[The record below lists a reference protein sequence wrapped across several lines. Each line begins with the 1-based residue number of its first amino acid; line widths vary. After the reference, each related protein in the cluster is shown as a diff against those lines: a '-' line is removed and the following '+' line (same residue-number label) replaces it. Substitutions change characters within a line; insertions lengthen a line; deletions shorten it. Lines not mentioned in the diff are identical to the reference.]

1 LSDFAGYIPGLT
13 VVNGGTPGQ
22 AMLGIRG
29 ITPLSAGSTVATYVD
44 ETPLGTSSNYG
55 GGSTNVLD
63 LLPYDFQSVEVLRGP
78 QGTLYGAVAL
88 GGLLRYVTKLPD
100 LEQTQWRFGA
110 DTFTT
115 EGAGDGGY
123 GGRFGFNLPI
133 IPGSLALSASI
144 ARQNSPGYTDNVR
157 TGEKD
162 QDSFS
167 QQAAHA
173 TLLWKAN
180 DDLSIKLS
188 AIQSRIDADSASFT
202 ALDPISLKPT
212 YGDLKNDNYV
222 PEPYKKDTDYYNAT
236 INWNLGFADLV
247 SSTSYAETTQ
257 HSAFDASLVY
267 GVLFPLVG
275 LPDNGISVVS
285 YDLKLYKT
293 TQEFR
298 LTSKSDGPLEWL
310 LGAFYTDENSKQNQA
325 ASAQFFDYSPIP
337 GLDPLAVIG
346 LPSTY
351 KEYAFFG
358 DVTYKFNTTFDVTGG
373 LRYAHNKQTFEENT
387 SGALT
392 GVVNIAG
399 RSSEDVVTWSFSP
412 RMHLSA
418 DQMLYLRI
426 ATGYQPGGPNIAL
439 PGVPPSVDA
448 STLTNYEVGWKALFD
463 DNRLMIDAAVFDV
476 EWDKIQVSANANGL
490 AYLANGGT
498 ARSSGIEF
506 STLYTPVAGLRLGLN
521 GAYTDAKLT
530 EAVPSLGGLDGDRLP
545 SVPKWAMSATADW
558 SFPAWADWT
567 ARVGGGVRFVGD
579 TFSGVEH
586 GPSTYP
592 QDSYTL
598 LDLNADV
605 SNDRWTVRLF
615 IKNLTDER
623 VFTNLSALPSALTG
637 EVMQVKGVPLQPRTI
652 GIGFDAKF

>member
-1 LSDFAGYIPGLT
+1 
-13 VVNGGTPGQ
+13 
-22 AMLGIRG
+22 
-29 ITPLSAGSTVATYVD
+29 
-44 ETPLGTSSNYG
+44 
-55 GGSTNVLD
+55 
-63 LLPYDFQSVEVLRGP
+63 
-78 QGTLYGAVAL
+78 
-88 GGLLRYVTKLPD
+88 
-100 LEQTQWRFGA
+100 
-110 DTFTT
+110 
-115 EGAGDGGY
+115 
-123 GGRFGFNLPI
+123 
-133 IPGSLALSASI
+133 
-144 ARQNSPGYTDNVR
+144 
-157 TGEKD
+157 
-162 QDSFS
+162 
-167 QQAAHA
+167 
-173 TLLWKAN
+173 
-180 DDLSIKLS
+180 
-188 AIQSRIDADSASFT
+188 
-202 ALDPISLKPT
+202 
-212 YGDLKNDNYV
+212 
-222 PEPYKKDTDYYNAT
+222 
-236 INWNLGFADLV
+236 
-247 SSTSYAETTQ
+247 
-257 HSAFDASLVY
+257 
-267 GVLFPLVG
+267 
-275 LPDNGISVVS
+275 
-285 YDLKLYKT
+285 
-293 TQEFR
+293 
-298 LTSKSDGPLEWL
+298 
-310 LGAFYTDENSKQNQA
+310 
-325 ASAQFFDYSPIP
+325 
-337 GLDPLAVIG
+337 

-615 IKNLTDER
+615 IKNLTDKR
-623 VFTNLSALPSALTG
+623 VYTNLSALPNAATG
-637 EVMQVKGVPLQPRTI
+637 EIMKINGVPLQPRTI